1 MKDYLSMNIDE
12 LKSEYKI
19 VKERYDE
26 LKQSGLKLDMSR
38 GKPGKDQLGISADM
52 LDILN
57 SDSQL
62 ITEEG
67 VDCRNY
73 GLLDGIF
80 EIKEIFSK
88 MMEVPSDNIMVGGN
102 SSLNMMFDTISC
114 FMTKGIDGCKPW
126 IKQDKIKFL
135 CPVPGYDRHF
145 AITEYF
151 EFEMINIPML
161 STGPDMDMIENLV
174 ADDETIKG
182 IWCVPK
188 YSNPQGITYSD
199 ETVRRLANLHPKAK
213 DFRIFWD
220 NAYCVH
226 DLTEKGTKLLNIFD
240 ECKKTGNEDLPI
252 IFCSTSKVT
261 FPGSGVAAMAASD
274 NNMKVIMEKY
284 KYQTI
289 GYDKINML
297 RHVRYFKDYNG
308 ILEHMK
314 RHRDILKPKF
324 DVVTD
329 SLDREIKD
337 RNLAK
342 WQKPDGGYFVS
353 VNVYNGCATRTVEL
367 CAQAGVKLT
376 GAGAAFPYGKDP
388 DDSNIRIAPSYP
400 SIEELEKAM
409 EVFCISLRLAVLEK
423 EINI

>member
-1 MKDYLSMNIDE
+1 MNIDE